1 MLKKGMGKS
10 ILMTVLITGNVI
22 WGGTVVY
29 AEEGLQQFN
38 LDQMVVTATRTM
50 KELQEVPSSVS
61 VVTSQD
67 IEERNIN
74 SVPDARQSLQS
85 FRYRINIFF
94 FPHRI

>member
-38 LDQMVVTATRTM
+38 LDQMVVTAPRTM
-50 KELQEVPSSVS
+50 KELQ
-61 VVTSQD
+61 
-67 IEERNIN
+67 
-74 SVPDARQSLQS
+74 
-85 FRYRINIFF
+85 
-94 FPHRI
+94 

>member
-1 MLKKGMGKS
+1 MLKKGMSKS
-10 ILMTVLITGNVI
+10 ILMTALITGNVI

-67 IEERNIN
+67 IDCLLYT
-74 SVPDARQSLQS
+74 SDAADD
-85 FRYRINIFF
+85 
-94 FPHRI
+94 

>member
-1 MLKKGMGKS
+1 MLKKGMVKS

-67 IEERNIN
+67 IEEILILYLKLCRLCRASI
-74 SVPDARQSLQS
+74 
-85 FRYRINIFF
+85 
-94 FPHRI
+94 

>member
-74 SVPDARQSLQS
+74 SVP
-85 FRYRINIFF
+85 
-94 FPHRI
+94 

>member
-74 SVPDARQSLQS
+74 SVHREG
-85 FRYRINIFF
+85 FRSGASAPVIFWF
-94 FPHRI
+94 CWMGFR

>member
-38 LDQMVVTATRTM
+38 WIRWLLQQP
-50 KELQEVPSSVS
+50 EL
-61 VVTSQD
+61 
-67 IEERNIN
+67 
-74 SVPDARQSLQS
+74 
-85 FRYRINIFF
+85 
-94 FPHRI
+94 